1 MTKVTEF
8 EQNLIAMLDALSD
21 APGVDMD
28 IHNQGDIADEFG
40 DVDSV
45 FRLIADWF
53 DMPLRPS
60 LQRCFMRFSQFWCHW
75 RYEAEGVV
83 FPGEMRMSYLL
94 AALGTPIPPL
104 ASASSSTSE
113 RQLYEQLRVLDD
125 RPESGTGAFA
135 AIRIQ
140 SGVDSPEIW
149 YYDPAHG
156 TFKMDVDYCQ
166 YLDAIL
172 VTKGTSGW
180 QYLFTEA
187 PLASR
192 EFRGPVANLKHMLE
206 VFPEVF
212 PAHDYEH
219 LRQRL
224 SERV

>member
-1 MTKVTEF
+1 VTKMTEF
-8 EQNLIAMLDALSD
+8 EENLVAMLDELRD
-21 APGVDMD
+21 APGIEVDID
-28 IHNQGDIADEFG
+28 NQGDIADEFG
-40 DVDSV
+40 DAESAFQLV
-45 FRLIADWF
+45 ADWF

-60 LQRCFMRFSQFWCHW
+60 LQRCYMRFSQFWCHW
-75 RYEAEGVV
+75 RYEAEGMA

-94 AALGTPIPPL
+94 AALGTPTPPL

-125 RPESGTGAFA
+125 RPESGTGALA
-135 AIRIQ
+135 AIRLQ
-140 SGVDSPEIW
+140 PSVDSPEIW

-192 EFRGPVANLKHMLE
+192 EFVGPVTNLKSMLE

-212 PAHDYEH
+212 PAHDYEP

-224 SERV
+224 SERL